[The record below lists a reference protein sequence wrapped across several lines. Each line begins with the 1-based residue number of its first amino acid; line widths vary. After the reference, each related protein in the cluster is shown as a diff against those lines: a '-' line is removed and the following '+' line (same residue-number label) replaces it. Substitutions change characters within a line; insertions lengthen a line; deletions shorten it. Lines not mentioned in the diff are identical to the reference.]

1 MLQYDTNNPIECL
14 DLHLKEITLNY
25 YQGTGPEVKFA
36 KFFVLNA
43 SALKL
48 MRLGVDED
56 TGDGWLT
63 SIRKQLKLR
72 HKASAEAEFHFK
84 DIVIDLMS
92 NVNLVHDFLDP
103 FAESL
108 NWRGRYA

>member
-14 DLHLKEITLNY
+14 DLHLKEIILNY
-25 YQGTGPEVKFA
+25 YQGTSPEVKFA

-72 HKASAEAEFHFK
+72 HKASTEAEFHFK
-84 DIVIDLMS
+84 DIVVVLMS
-92 NVNLVHDFLDP
+92 NVN
-103 FAESL
+103 
-108 NWRGRYA
+108 

>member
-1 MLQYDTNNPIECL
+1 MLQYDTKNPIECL

-48 MRLGVDED
+48 IRLSVDED
-56 TGDGWLT
+56 TSDGWSA
-63 SIRKQLKLR
+63 SIRKQIKLR
-72 HKASAEAEFHFK
+72 HKASTEADFRFK

-92 NVNLVHDFLDP
+92 NVNLVQDFLDP
-103 FAESL
+103 FVESL
-108 NWRGRYA
+108 NWRGWYA